1 MAQPE
6 SGRSEQSAISD
17 WWLAFSESA
26 QCADPGQARSLS
38 PWIPAVVPGTAAEAL
53 RRNGQ
58 DYHGLD
64 DQDVWY
70 RGHLRGQGAHL
81 LRFAGLATLAEV
93 WCDDRLILT
102 SRSMFLTHDVEV
114 QLDGDH
120 ALWICFRALNPVL
133 EVKGP
138 RAKWRPR
145 MIPRQGLRLVRT
157 TLMGRMPGWTPEVDI
172 VGPWRPIGCL
182 PLGAA
187 TLGEFDIK
195 SGFENGRG
203 VLTAK
208 VVLDGAL
215 EPPVLVCDG
224 RRMALSRL
232 PGGGFGGTMTLS
244 GIRPWWPHT
253 HGDQPLYS
261 VGVEVDD
268 QEISLG
274 RTGFRSLQ
282 VDRGDD
288 GKGFGLLVNGI
299 PIFCRGAGWTSLDPL
314 AMSGERE
321 AYEPRLRL
329 ARDGGMN
336 MLRMSGTG
344 TYESPA
350 FYQLCDELG
359 LLVWQDFMFANF
371 DYPIS
376 DPEFAETCTQ
386 EAAQFLSANQL
397 SPCLAVLC
405 GGSEVQQQ
413 AAMMG
418 MKPET
423 WASPLFDDI
432 LPSVSQAWR
441 PDLPYVVNSPSGGG
455 LPFVV
460 DEGVGHYYGVGAYMR
475 PLEDAR
481 RANVRFASECLA
493 FANLPQPSGDL
504 AADLALV
511 TPRDIG
517 ADWDFAD
524 VRDHYLGLI
533 YGVDSAGLRKTNP
546 LLYLDL
552 SRAVTGQVMEQVFA
566 EWRRSASSCRGALVW
581 TFQDVMAGA
590 GWGVLDGRGEP
601 KPAWYA
607 LKRAFQSV
615 QVAVTDEG
623 VNGLALHLTNETA
636 DEIEVELELTCLR
649 ESTTPVVS
657 VRHAK
662 TLPARSVQQVS
673 AFELIGRFFDITY
686 AYRFGPPGHDV
697 TVVRLRDGDGK
708 VVSEAFHFPVG
719 RDSGVTETKV
729 EASLSQDDQ
738 GWVLTLETHR
748 LIQSVHIADVGFRPD
763 DDWFDLAPGY
773 RKVVRLHARDNGGR
787 PKGQV
792 FAPGGRLLADYSP
805 D

>member
-70 RGHLRGQGAHL
+70 RGHLRGHGAHL

-102 SRSMFLTHDVEV
+102 SRSMFLAHDVEV

-195 SGFENGRG
+195 SGFESRRG

-215 EPPVLVCDG
+215 QPPVLVCDG
-224 RRMALSRL
+224 RRMALLRL

-261 VGVEVDD
+261 VSVEVDD

-288 GKGFGLLVNGI
+288 GKGFGLLVNGV
-299 PIFCRGAGWTSLDPL
+299 PIFCRGAGWTSLDPI
-314 AMSGERE
+314 AMSGDRE
-321 AYEPRLRL
+321 AYEPLLRL
-329 ARDGGMN
+329 ARDSGMN

-344 TYESPA
+344 VYESPA
-350 FYQLCDELG
+350 FYELCDALG

-376 DPEFAETCTQ
+376 DPEFAETCTR
-386 EAAQFLSANQL
+386 EAAQFLSATQL

-423 WASPLFDDI
+423 WASPLFDEI

-481 RANVRFASECLA
+481 RAKVRFASECLA
-493 FANLPQPSGDL
+493 FANLPQPSGDV
-504 AADLALV
+504 AADLALLV
-511 TPRDIG
+511 PRDLG

-533 YGVDSAGLRKTNP
+533 YGSDPKNVRGSNP
-546 LLYLDL
+546 RLYRDL
-552 SRAVTGQVMEQVFA
+552 SCAVTGDVMEQVFA
-566 EWRRSASSCRGALVW
+566 EWRRGASACAGGLVW

-590 GWGVLDGRGEP
+590 GWGVIDSQGEP

-607 LKRAFQSV
+607 LKRAFGSV

-636 DEIEVELELTCLR
+636 DGTEVELELTCLR
-649 ESTTPVVS
+649 SGATPVVS
-657 VRHAK
+657 VRRTL

-697 TVVRLRDGDGK
+697 TVVRLRDGAGQ

-719 RDSGVTETKV
+719 RDLGDGAAVV
-729 EASLSQDDQ
+729 DASLSQDDR
-738 GWVLTLETHR
+738 GWVLALKTDR
-748 LIQSVHIADVGFRPD
+748 LIQSVHLADPGYRPD
-763 DDWFDLAPGY
+763 DDWFHLAPGHC
-773 RKVVRLHARDNGGR
+773 KTVRLQARGGGAR
-787 PKGQV
+787 PKGQLV
-792 FAPGGRLLADYSP
+792 APGGRVLADYSA